1 MSICRGWR
9 GGEPLAGRTINESPF
24 DLARCLP
31 TITPTPRT
39 APRRRPRP
47 VERPRPREV
56 RVFRGVHLDA
66 VRPGIAGRLH
76 GADEPDDVQLTLAG
90 QFALRPSMFQE
101 VGIDEGAVRSIA
113 RRPCRP
119 PSASASPPPRRAGA
133 ATDPA
138 DRRRTQGLTTPSRR
152 RIRSPQASARCCAA
166 PPASRP
172 GWSPPHVSAQDPRCA
187 DRFRRTR

>member
-1 MSICRGWR
+1 M
-9 GGEPLAGRTINESPF
+9 
-24 DLARCLP
+24 
-31 TITPTPRT
+31 ITPTPWT
-39 APRRRPRP
+39 APRRRRPRP

-90 QFALRPSMFQE
+90 QFALRPSMFHE

-119 PSASASPPPRRAGA
+119 PSASATSSTSASVRRNGS
-133 ATDPA
+133 
-138 DRRRTQGLTTPSRR
+138 GG
-152 RIRSPQASARCCAA
+152 IRSPQASARCCAA

-172 GWSPPHVSAQDPRCA
+172 GWSPPHVSARDPRCA
-187 DRFRRTR
+187 RPIPANPGSRRGLAALGEGVSWGFTESRAVQREETGDRVG